1 MTDIVQPGREP
12 LIEII
17 FDRLAQEA
25 VPSSTA
31 DVVLAALSGADDIKA
46 ALDGKPTSLAG
57 THSEHSQPQDHIFL
71 SSVTVAGFR
80 GVGPQ
85 RTLTLEPRPGLTL
98 VVGRNGSGKS
108 SFAEAIE
115 LSLTGDSIR
124 WADKNSVWRGG
135 WRNLHAPEPCSI
147 TTELAV
153 DGVGTT
159 TTVRRSWS
167 AGALLN
173 DADVQV
179 TTAAGRYRDLSDLGL
194 ARPLSLYRPFLA
206 AADLSKLIAGTPSEI
221 FDALGKI
228 LGLDGLSVADQ
239 RLGAALRAEEQIIK
253 GVRTE
258 AADLRVRLAGVP
270 DDRAE
275 RAAAVLAKAKP
286 SLEAV
291 NAILT
296 EPLDGGIDASIKV
309 CQRLV
314 QLKVDDLAAV
324 EAVAA
329 ELRTAAAAAG
339 GRDAAV
345 SRIALRV
352 ADLLRLGLAHH
363 DDVGDGPCPVCR
375 TGVLDGEWRRN
386 TAESLDA
393 MDNANAAATDARRRL
408 NDLVRRATALGA
420 DIHLPTD
427 VDEVD
432 VSVLHDALTRLRA
445 MPSAAGDLANHIV
458 AAYPAVVEAVAA
470 VRTSALAWLEQRD
483 SAWRQIAGELH
494 GWLALARQVPEC
506 ERRVAILKAARAWLK
521 TSGEQI
527 RSERLVPFAEH
538 SQRIWKELR
547 QESNVEIGAMTL
559 AGNNTRR
566 HVEFPVSVDGVDNGT
581 ALGVMSQGELHALG
595 LATFLPRGCADESPF
610 RFIVID
616 DPVQSM
622 DPAKVDGLARVL
634 ATLAE
639 DRQVVVFTH
648 DSRLPEAV
656 ARLEI
661 DAGVLEV
668 VRAEQSVVTI
678 RSSSDPISRY
688 LDDAYAVAKS
698 DELPR
703 EIQAPVVAELCRSA
717 LEAAFGR
724 IVWRTRLA
732 KGVPHGD
739 IEDALAMA
747 KRTTTLAALA
757 LFDDPNRGGD
767 VMSRINRYGRR
778 FGDAFK
784 VCREGVHNGSVPDLV
799 GLVQDVRDFVKVLG

>member
-1 MTDIVQPGREP
+1 MIEREP
-12 LIEII
+12 LIEVI
-17 FDRLAQEA
+17 FDRLAADE
-25 VPSSTA
+25 VPSATA
-31 DVVLAALSGADDIKA
+31 DIILAALGGDNDLGA
-46 ALDGKPTSLAG
+46 ALAGEPISLAVAHEG
-57 THSEHSQPQDHIFL
+57 GGGSREHIYL
-71 SSVTVAGFR
+71 SSVAVAGFR
-80 GVGPQ
+80 GVGPG
-85 RTLTLEPRPGLTL
+85 RTLRLEPRPGLTL

-115 LSLTGDSIR
+115 LSLTGDSVR

-135 WRNLHAPEPCSI
+135 WRNLHVPEPCSI
-147 TTELAV
+147 ATDLAV
-153 DGVGTT
+153 DGVAAT
-159 TTVRRSWS
+159 TTVRRSWP

-173 DADVQV
+173 DADVHV
-179 TTAAGRYRDLSDLGL
+179 TTAAGQYRDLSDLGL
-194 ARPLSLYRPFLA
+194 ARPLALYRPFLA

-228 LGLDGLSVADQ
+228 LGLDGLSAADQ
-239 RLGAALRAEEQIIK
+239 RLGAALRAEDQAIK
-253 GVRTE
+253 GVRVA
-258 AADLRVRLAGVP
+258 AADLRARLADVS

-275 RAAAVLAKAKP
+275 RSAAALAKSKP
-286 SLEAV
+286 SLEALD
-291 NAILT
+291 AILT
-296 EPLDGGIDASIKV
+296 EPLDGGIDASIRV
-309 CQRLV
+309 CQRLAD
-314 QLKVDDLAAV
+314 LRVDDLATV
-324 EAVAA
+324 EAVAT
-329 ELRTAAAAAG
+329 ELRAAAVAVG

-363 DDVGDGPCPVCR
+363 NDVGDGPCPVCR
-375 TGVLDGEWRRN
+375 TGTLDTNWRHN

-393 MDNANAAATDARRRL
+393 METANATAAKARGRL
-408 NDLVRRATALGA
+408 NDLVRRATFVGA
-420 DIHLPTD
+420 DVIVPTD
-427 VDEVD
+427 VDGVD
-432 VSVLHDALTRLRA
+432 VSTLRDALERLRT
-445 MPSAAGDLANHIV
+445 MPSAPNDLADHLI
-458 AAYPAVVEAVAA
+458 ASYPAVVEAVEA
-470 VRTSALAWLEQRD
+470 VRTAAVAWLEQRD

-494 GWLALARQVPEC
+494 GWLALARRVPEC
-506 ERRVAILKAARAWLK
+506 ERRVAVLKAARAWLR
-521 TSGEQI
+521 TSGDQI
-527 RSERLVPFAEH
+527 RNERLVPFAEH
-538 SQRIWKELR
+538 SQRIWQELR

-559 AGNNTRR
+559 AGTNTRR

-639 DRQVVVFTH
+639 DRQLVVFTH

-661 DAGVLEV
+661 DASVLEV

-678 RSSSDPISRY
+678 RPSSDPIIRY
-688 LDDAYAVAKS
+688 LDDAYAVARS
-698 DELPR
+698 DELPL

-732 KGVPHGD
+732 KGARHVD
-739 IEDALAMA
+739 IEDALAKA

-757 LFDDPNRGGD
+757 LFDDIGRGGD
-767 VMSRINRYGRR
+767 VMGRINRYGRR

-784 VCREGVHNGSVPDLV
+784 VCREGVHNGSVPDLA
-799 GLVQDVRDFVKVLG
+799 GLVNDVRDLVKALQ